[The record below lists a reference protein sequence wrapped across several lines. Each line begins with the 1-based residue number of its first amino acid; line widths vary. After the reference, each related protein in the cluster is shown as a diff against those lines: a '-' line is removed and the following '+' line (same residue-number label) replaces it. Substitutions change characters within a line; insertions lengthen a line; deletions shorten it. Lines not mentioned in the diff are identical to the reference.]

1 MINYRT
7 AGKHC
12 AVHVKEHRFFLIFP
26 VEKIRAH
33 SVTPMHVAPQS
44 AVGIVLVEK
53 VVLSTVKAQTVRIV
67 DPAAL
72 RCKVQLRAQDGLF
85 RCKRRHGIL
94 KHRCKCALRLYRDS
108 HCLTKV
114 IAQVGIINR
123 ICVFFRI
130 NGIELINRCA
140 VFRKSKFV
148 RSAVKFHRHA

>member
-1 MINYRT
+1 
-7 AGKHC
+7 
-12 AVHVKEHRFFLIFP
+12 
-26 VEKIRAH
+26 
-33 SVTPMHVAPQS
+33 MHVAPQS

-53 VVLSTVKAQTVRIV
+53 MILSAVKAQTVRIV

-85 RCKRRHGIL
+85 HRKRRHGIL

-108 HCLTKV
+108 HRLTEV

-130 NGIELINRCA
+130 NGIELINWCA

>member
-1 MINYRT
+1 MIDYCT

-33 SVTPMHVAPQS
+33 GVTPMHVAPQS

-53 VVLSTVKAQTVRIV
+53 VILSAVKAQTVRIV

-108 HCLTKV
+108 HRLTKV